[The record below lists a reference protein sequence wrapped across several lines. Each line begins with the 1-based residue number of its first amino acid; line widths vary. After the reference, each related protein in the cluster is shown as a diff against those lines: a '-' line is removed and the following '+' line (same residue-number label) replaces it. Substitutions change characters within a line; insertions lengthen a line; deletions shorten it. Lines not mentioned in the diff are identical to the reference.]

1 MITYHGNIDVP
12 TSIVSHADTIKLEN
26 YKTNTPAKFRK
37 HFTNQVLDTMFEI
50 TLAEVMGIDHNQL
63 DYVYFSVCKGAEP
76 HTDQLD
82 PLKFSDTTYVIPV
95 ILPEGDSVIHAR
107 DENETVVLGGI
118 YSFDH
123 TETHSMTLDDT
134 DSGCVVIMATERI
147 DIIGESADYKGS

>member
-1 MITYHGNIDVP
+1 MITCHGNIKVP
-12 TSIVSHADTIKLEN
+12 SSITNHADTIKLEN
-26 YKTNTPAKFRK
+26 YKTNTPAKFQK
-37 HFTNQVLDTMFEI
+37 HFTAQVQDTMFEI
-50 TLAEVMGIDHNQL
+50 ELAEAMGIDHNQL

-107 DENETVVLGGI
+107 DESETVVLGGI

-123 TETHSMTLDDT
+123 TETHSMTLEDME
-134 DSGCVVIMATERI
+134 SGCVVIMATERI
-147 DIIGESADYKGS
+147 DIIGESAEYKGS